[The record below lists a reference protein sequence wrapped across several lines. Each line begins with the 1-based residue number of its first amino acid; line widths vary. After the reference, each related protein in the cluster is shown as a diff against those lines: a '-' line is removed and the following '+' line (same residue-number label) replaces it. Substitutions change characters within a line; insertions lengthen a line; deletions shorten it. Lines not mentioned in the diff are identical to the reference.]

1 MSAIDF
7 FMGSALRG
15 GAVLLKTLE
24 ITFFFG
30 WKTNETQICLLW
42 ASLLLLYVNAHLN
55 LKSFQVSTLE
65 QMLST
70 GRQSASDEN
79 ETDPESRQ
87 FHSWKGNKGAA
98 EILLPDVETE
108 KE

>member
-1 MSAIDF
+1 
-7 FMGSALRG
+7 
-15 GAVLLKTLE
+15 
-24 ITFFFG
+24 
-30 WKTNETQICLLW
+30 
-42 ASLLLLYVNAHLN
+42 
-55 LKSFQVSTLE
+55 
-65 QMLST
+65 MLST

-87 FHSWKGNKGAA
+87 FHNWKGNKGAA